1 MKKIEKIGERI
12 RAVRLKEGLT
22 QSEFAQKI
30 GISGNRLSE
39 YETKGDPPK
48 SNILASIY
56 RNFDVDATWLLTGEG
71 MMEKNKVP
79 NEPLDKRIKE
89 MEEKVKYLI
98 DRDLNKT
105 EGKVTAVPMYLHS
118 IAAGHPADSTS
129 SIEKHL
135 DLPVY
140 MVKNPA
146 DTYAVK
152 ARGDSMAGSGI
163 EEGDILIVDGSLE
176 PQHKN
181 IVIASVNGEQT
192 VKKLW
197 IEKGNISLVPSNG
210 NYTPVE
216 ITKDMDFRV
225 LGVVTW
231 VIRQTV

>member
-1 MKKIEKIGERI
+1 MDNKGFVERLEKALNVKGNKELAEALGSSATAISNWRTGYSNPKLEFLLNKIEPK
-12 RAVRLKEGLT
+12 
-22 QSEFAQKI
+22 
-30 GISGNRLSE
+30 GINLH
-39 YETKGDPPK
+39 
-48 SNILASIY
+48 
-56 RNFDVDATWLLTGEG
+56 WLLTGEG
-71 MMEKNKVP
+71 TMEKDADSQ
-79 NEPLDKRIKE
+79 EHLDKRIKV
-89 MEEKVKYLI
+89 MEEKLRYLI

-146 DTYAVK
+146 ETYAVR
-152 ARGDSMAGSGI
+152 AVGDSMTGSGI
-163 EEGDILIVDGSLE
+163 EERDILLVDTAIE
-176 PQHKN
+176 AQHKN
-181 IVIASVNGEQT
+181 IVIASINGEQT

-197 IEKGNISLVPSNG
+197 IEKGNISLVPGNG
-210 NYTPVE
+210 NYLPVE

-231 VIRQTV
+231 VIRRTA

>member
-1 MKKIEKIGERI
+1 MKKVGKIGERI
-12 RAVRLKEGLT
+12 RAVRAKEGLT

-71 MMEKNKVP
+71 SMEKNKEP
-79 NEPLDKRIKE
+79 HEPLDERIKV
-89 MEEKVKYLI
+89 MEEKLRYLI
-98 DRDLNKT
+98 DRDLNKK

-118 IAAGHPADSTS
+118 IAAGHPTDSTS

-146 DTYAVK
+146 ETYAVR
-152 ARGDSMAGSGI
+152 AVGDSMTGSGI
-163 EEGDILIVDGSLE
+163 EERDILIVDTALE
-176 PQHKN
+176 AQDKN
-181 IVIASVNGEQT
+181 VVIASVNGEQT
-192 VKKLW
+192 VKKLY
-197 IEKGNISLVPSNG
+197 IKNGRVSLMPSNG
-210 NYTPVE
+210 HYEPIE
-216 ITKDMDFRV
+216 ITADMDFRV
-225 LGVVTW
+225 QGVVTW
-231 VIRQTV
+231 VIRKTA